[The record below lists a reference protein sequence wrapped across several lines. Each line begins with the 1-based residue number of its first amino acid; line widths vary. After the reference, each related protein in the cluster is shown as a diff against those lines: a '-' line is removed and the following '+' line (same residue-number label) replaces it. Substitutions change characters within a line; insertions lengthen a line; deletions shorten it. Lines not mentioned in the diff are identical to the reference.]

1 MSQAVAFGAKRGSD
15 DKPGATRIPKAARVK
30 NKTPAAMQ
38 ITAEQI
44 LQEVTDRQLEKGAPP
59 PKQPIRNEEEL
70 RDYKMRKR
78 KTFEDNIRK
87 NRGVISNWIKYA
99 EWEAGQKEIQRA
111 ESVFERA
118 LDEDHR
124 NIGLWLKYAEM
135 EMKNGQVNHARNL
148 WNRGVTILP
157 RADQFWFKFAY
168 MEEMLGEVGKAR
180 QVFERWMEW
189 EPQEQAWFSYIKME
203 MRYKEVERARKI
215 YERFVQ
221 VHPVTKYWI
230 KYAKF
235 EEENGYLAA
244 ARNVYERGMEFFGDE
259 HTDESFYMAFA
270 KYEER
275 QKEFERVRTIYK
287 YAIDKLGKEKCTDL
301 FKAYSQFEKRHGD
314 RLAIDDVITSK
325 RRLQYEEQLALN
337 SRDYDLWF
345 NYIRLME
352 GHSDVDLLR
361 EIYERAIANIPPIQE
376 KRYWRRYIYLWINY
390 ALFEELAAK
399 DMERTR
405 EVYKAALSTIPHRIF
420 TFAKI
425 WIMYSHFEV
434 RQLELNQAR
443 KILGNAIGMC
453 PKTKLYRGY
462 IELELELREFG
473 RARILY
479 EKFLEFNPSNCTT
492 WIKYAE
498 LESILGDVD
507 RTRAIFELATEY
519 PSMDIPEILWK
530 AYIDFEVEL
539 EDWERVRALYERLL
553 DKTKHIKVWL
563 SYAKFEASIEEL
575 ENTRAI
581 FGRADKLLKE
591 LGRQEERKSLHDLW
605 LTFGMTHG
613 DEACQ
618 FDIQKEKAKRV
629 KNRHLPSNEGGATEW
644 EEYWEYVF
652 PDEGTKAPNLKLLEM
667 AKKWKKGNEEAL
679 SNV

>member
-1 MSQAVAFGAKRGSD
+1 MSQAVAFGAKRGTD
-15 DKPGATRIPKAARVK
+15 DKPGPARIPKAARVK
-30 NKTPAAMQ
+30 NKNPAAIQ

-99 EWEAGQKEIQRA
+99 EWEAGQKEIKRA

-118 LDEDHR
+118 LDQDHR

-148 WNRGVTILP
+148 WNRGVQLLP
-157 RADQFWFKFAY
+157 RADQFWFKYAY

-189 EPQEQAWFSYIKME
+189 EPLEQAWFSYIKME
-203 MRYKEVERARKI
+203 MRYKEVDRARSV

-221 VHPVTKYWI
+221 VHPQTKYWM

-235 EEENGYLAA
+235 EEQNGYLAT

-287 YAIDKLGKEKCTDL
+287 YAIEKLGKEKCVDL

-314 RLAIDDVITSK
+314 RTAIDDVITSK

-337 SRDYDLWF
+337 SQDYDLWF

-352 GHSDVDLLR
+352 GDSEVELLR
-361 EIYERAIANIPPIQE
+361 EIFERAVANVPPIQE

-390 ALFEELAAK
+390 ALFEELQAE

-405 EVYKAALSTIPHRIF
+405 EVYKAALNVIPHRIF

-425 WIMYSHFEV
+425 WLMFSNFEV
-434 RQLELNQAR
+434 RQLEINQAR

-453 PKTKLYRGY
+453 PKTKLFRGY

-473 RARILY
+473 RTRILY
-479 EKFLEFNPSNCTT
+479 EKFLEYNPSNCTT

-507 RTRAIFELATEY
+507 RSRAIFELATEY

-539 EDWERVRALYERLL
+539 EDWDKARDLYERLL
-553 DKTKHIKVWL
+553 DKTKHVKVWL
-563 SYAKFEASIEEL
+563 SYAKFETSIEE
-575 ENTRAI
+575 
-581 FGRADKLLKE
+581 FGNAREVYRRVDKQLKE
-591 LGRQEERKSLHDLW
+591 LKQTDERRNLHESW
-605 LTFGMTHG
+605 LNFEITHG
-613 DEACQ
+613 DETSQ
-618 FDIQKEKAKRV
+618 SEIIKNTPKRV
-629 KNRHLPSNEGGATEW
+629 KNTRQIPSNEGGTMEW
-644 EEYWEYVF
+644 EEFWEYVF
-652 PDEGTKAPNLKLLEM
+652 PDEVTKAPNQKLLEM

-679 SNV
+679 K